1 MILGHCGWAAVEEE
15 AEVGF
20 RGWGLVVPHMLVGM
34 PMGSGEVTRGLL
46 QGGEEQ
52 EKEVPT
58 CSRVRQRG
66 AKLHGPPALGVFGLG
81 GLFLGMPSW
90 FWAGR
95 GE

>member
-1 MILGHCGWAAVEEE
+1 MEGELILGHCDWAAGTP

-52 EKEVPT
+52 ETEVPT
-58 CSRVRQRG
+58 CSRERQSG
-66 AKLHGPPALGVFGLG
+66 AKLRAPPALGAFGLG
-81 GLFLGMPSW
+81 GLFLRVPS
-90 FWAGR
+90 
-95 GE
+95 